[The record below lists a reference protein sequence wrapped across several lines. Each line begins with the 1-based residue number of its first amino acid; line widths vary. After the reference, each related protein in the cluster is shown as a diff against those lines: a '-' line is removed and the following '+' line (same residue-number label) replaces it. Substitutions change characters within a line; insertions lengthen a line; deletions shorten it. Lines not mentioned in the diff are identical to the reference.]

1 MKSGRAKA
9 KKKTNEAVIGN
20 LHFPQLTIAVDDHA
34 IDRTRTRGIS
44 PATID
49 LSLKKLNSIADQ
61 LSQMEVNNTVW
72 VYDVANNLGMGLR
85 RISSKDMLFKLK
97 TVIASK
103 PYDGVIPVIEIT

>member
-1 MKSGRAKA
+1 MKASEFIVE
-9 KKKTNEAVIGN
+9 TVIGN

-72 VYDVANNLGMGLR
+72 VYDVSNNLGMGLR